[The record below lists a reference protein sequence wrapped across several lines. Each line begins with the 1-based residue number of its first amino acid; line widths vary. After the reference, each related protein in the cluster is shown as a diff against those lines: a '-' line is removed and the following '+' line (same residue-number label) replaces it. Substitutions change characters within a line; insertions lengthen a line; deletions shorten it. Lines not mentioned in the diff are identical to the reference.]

1 MNKNCEL
8 CELSEGK
15 NRITKLYFEDDTCLI
30 CNCKD
35 PNCGLPMI
43 VLKRHGNPSKLEI
56 YHLKE
61 VSNLIFPDR
70 KWRGYARKIK
80 DHYHQHLIIKKISEI
95 YNKP

>member
-15 NRITKLYFEDDTCLI
+15 HRITKLYYEDDICLI

-43 VLKRHGNPSKLEI
+43 VLKRHGKPLNAEIEYLKKISK
-56 YHLKE
+56 K
-61 VSNLIFPDR
+61 IFPDR

-80 DHYHQHLIIKKISEI
+80 DHYHQHLIIGALSEI
-95 YNKP
+95 YKE